1 VNEKGTSCGFCGDF
15 AGVLHNPP
23 QRRTLRSV
31 FVRQLLPDP
40 IDDIDPLTLYPFD
53 ERPGT
58 ATRPWIMMNM
68 VASLDGG
75 SSIAGVSG
83 GLGGDGDRQAFR
95 AIRASCDWIVAAAG
109 TVRAERYRLPRTS
122 PEVAAVRQATGRS
135 PVARL
140 AVVTA
145 SVDLDPDLPLFAD
158 QDPDD
163 EPPLVLT
170 GHAPPVDRMA
180 DIGDRAEW
188 AHLPGDRPS
197 PDAVVAELAGRGAR
211 VVLVEGGPSL
221 NGQFFDA
228 GLVDELCLSISPNLV
243 SGSSVRIAHSET
255 FEINH
260 EMRLDRLLE
269 HDSVLVARYIRR

>member
-1 VNEKGTSCGFCGDF
+1 MNEKGTACGFSGDF
-15 AGVLHNPP
+15 AGVLHSPP

-75 SSIAGVSG
+75 SSIDGVSG
-83 GLGGDGDRQAFR
+83 GLGGDADRQAFR

-122 PEVAAVRQATGRS
+122 PEVAAVRRATGRS

-158 QDPDD
+158 QELED

-170 GHAPPVDRMA
+170 GHAPPVERVA

-197 PDAVVAELAGRGAR
+197 PDAVVAELAVRGAR

-243 SGSSVRIAHSET
+243 SGSSARIAHSET

-269 HDSVLVARYIRR
+269 HDSTLVARYIRR